1 MLILDRNEAY
11 TCETL
16 DVGEQ
21 DADIFIAMNVYPVKL
36 IRRERYRSSAS
47 CLPRDIANHLLG
59 DKIR

>member
-1 MLILDRNEAY
+1 MLISDKTEY

-21 DADIFIAMNVYPVKL
+21 DADILITMDVYSMKL

-47 CLPRDIANHLLG
+47 CLPCDIANHFLG
-59 DKIR
+59 DEIR